1 MKRFIKLLLPIL
13 LAISLS
19 SCVSAKS
26 INLNGYVETA
36 TSGTDGTGKM
46 AYKINW
52 KGIDDLIGQ
61 QQILSALKK
70 INPSAHTEL
79 INSGVQVSCADL
91 IVIYPDRSEGLSNG
105 DKVGFIIEPGNLA
118 ANATLDE
125 IEKALNVN
133 LSTSQIEIKDL
144 PEALVIDVFKAFD
157 EDSVKFYCT
166 VPGDTSSIKGIVDIN
181 ITDENRI
188 IYEGNGYVVQYEDE
202 ISSLDPMF
210 SVSKDGQVLGYFSFC
225 GTHYFMTGYKEGD
238 LWPVYITQED
248 ASILGGYG
256 FSLARTQMDYV
267 VKDIADSE

>member
-105 DKVGFIIEPGNLA
+105 DKVGFIIEPGKLA

-125 IEKALNVN
+125 IEKTLNVN

-144 PEALVIDVFKAFD
+144 PEALVIDVFQAFD

-267 VKDIADSE
+267 VKDIANSE